1 MASLKTAVVTITATR
16 AAVARRSAIRGLT
29 IASMQLCQ
37 RGCTVLWTWLS
48 THFVCEARNRVAFC
62 QRTMAELSPQSTVD
76 VQTAHAR
83 IKLAR
88 QQLAIRKVQFG
99 PHRVWLSELEG
110 VEAPE
115 TAYQL
120 LEFLLSGGES
130 APYQGEVITEKL
142 TDLAITQARLTDSGK
157 DFLPNSATASRALI
171 KPLLVFLREQAA
183 DESVLLLNAL
193 SSKIPLLTPEAIN
206 RQPEFNAPA
215 AAAAASTKKPAE
227 EQVQTLVSELGGY
240 NYLDSAP
247 NTRLT
252 NKSILLF
259 LDHTSTSISLPRWAD
274 LKKGGRAGDLQPLQE
289 EHCNQLVVRLC
300 PFSALAHAHTS
311 CLFAR
316 RPTHACFSS
325 STTRPLRP
333 TWTTRPS
340 TSSPRPSRSRSPT
353 RTATRQARSAPC
365 STALACT
372 SGSWTS

>member
-16 AAVARRSAIRGLT
+16 AAVARRSAIRGLS

-37 RGCTVLWTWLS
+37 QGCTVLWTWLS
-48 THFVCEARNRVAFC
+48 THFVCEARNCVAFC

-83 IKLAR
+83 IRLAR
-88 QQLAIRKVQFG
+88 QQLAVRKVQFG

-157 DFLPNSATASRALI
+157 DFMPSAAAASRALM
-171 KPLLVFLREQAA
+171 KPLLVFLREQSA

-193 SSKIPLLTPEAIN
+193 SGKSPLLTPEPIN
-206 RQPEFNAPA
+206 RQPEFNAP

-240 NYLDSAP
+240 KYLDPSP
-247 NTRLT
+247 NTRLN

-259 LDHTSTSISLPRWAD
+259 LDHVSTSISVPRWID

-289 EHCNQLVVRLC
+289 EHCNQFTVRLGS
-300 PFSALAHAHTS
+300 FSALARAHTP
-311 CLFAR
+311 CLLAGR
-316 RPTHACFSS
+316 RTHACFSS
-325 STTRPLRP
+325 STTRPHRP

-353 RTATRQARSAPC
+353 RTATQRARSAPC
-365 STALACT
+365 STALART
-372 SGSWTS
+372 SSSSTS

>member
-1 MASLKTAVVTITATR
+1 
-16 AAVARRSAIRGLT
+16 
-29 IASMQLCQ
+29 
-37 RGCTVLWTWLS
+37 
-48 THFVCEARNRVAFC
+48 
-62 QRTMAELSPQSTVD
+62 MAELSPQSTVD
-76 VQTAHAR
+76 VQTAAAR

-88 QQLAIRKVQFG
+88 NQLAIRKVQFG
-99 PHRVWLSELEG
+99 SHREWLSELEG
-110 VEAPE
+110 VERPG
-115 TAYQL
+115 TAHQM
-120 LEFLLSGGES
+120 LEFLCSGGDS
-130 APYQGEVITEKL
+130 SPYQGEVITEKL

-157 DFLPNSATASRALI
+157 DFMPSAAAASRALM
-171 KPLLVFLREQAA
+171 KPLLVFLREQSA

-193 SSKIPLLTPEAIN
+193 SGKIPLLTPEPIN

-227 EQVQTLVSELGGY
+227 EQVQGLVSELGGY
-240 NYLDSAP
+240 NYLDSSP
-247 NTRLT
+247 NTRLN

-259 LDHTSTSISLPRWAD
+259 LDHVSTSISVPRWID